1 MLGKQTTAS
10 AIGLSMIA
18 EQIWYSKLRKEIAQV
33 DTEGYSLIS
42 IDGIS
47 LNSLYKN
54 LAKPFRRCHCCH
66 AFYTFNL

>member
-1 MLGKQTTAS
+1 MLGKQITAG
-10 AIGLSMIA
+10 AIWLSTIA
-18 EQIWYSKLRKEIAQV
+18 EQIWHSRPRKEIAQV
-33 DTEGYSLIS
+33 DTERYSLIS

-66 AFYTFNL
+66 VVYTFNL